1 MSDSDARRPAQPPG
15 SRGGSTSQDGTPVPV
30 DTGLPRGALL
40 TYTLLLAG
48 PLIWSAH
55 FFLVYFVSELGC
67 TADGGGLEVFDA
79 PVPSVVT
86 IVTTAVA
93 ALACLAAAWWSQRR
107 ARHDEKP
114 MVLRAGALLSLLGFV
129 TVLFVGAPAVV
140 FPACG

>member
-1 MSDSDARRPAQPPG
+1 MSDDGRGTAQPRG
-15 SRGGSTSQDGTPVPV
+15 ARGGSTSQDGTPFPV

-40 TYTLLLAG
+40 TYALLLAG

-79 PVPSVVT
+79 PVPTVFTV
-86 IVTTAVA
+86 VTTAVA
-93 ALACLAAAWWSQRR
+93 ALACLATAWWAHRR
-107 ARHDEKP
+107 ARHDDKP
-114 MVLRAGALLSLLGFV
+114 TVLRAGALLSLLGFV

-140 FPACG
+140 FPPCG